1 MEHVE
6 TALSE
11 IRFFCLFFFKK
22 KTASN
27 RLQIHMIHSPG
38 HCAETTGSMWAIIVA
53 SDHFCPAVIQSNNPR
68 KSFCSQFLSVTD
80 DILSSLPTQL
90 SLFLWT
96 NTFQTLFHWALHFK
110 DELSCLMLKKT
121 GSEFHRVC
129 LWYKICQ
136 MKLLGRRSRSSLF
149 HQVDVYISVTFMT
162 SCGV

>member
-1 MEHVE
+1 MLLLLLITDSGRQFSPQRGSGHCYMFLI
-6 TALSE
+6 TFHCFSGTCWDHSLRDS
-11 IRFFCLFFFKK
+11 FFFFLFFFKK

-80 DILSSLPTQL
+80 DILSSLSTQL

-110 DELSCLMLKKT
+110 DELSCLMLKKNRL
-121 GSEFHRVC
+121 RVP
-129 LWYKICQ
+129 
-136 MKLLGRRSRSSLF
+136 SSVL
-149 HQVDVYISVTFMT
+149 VI
-162 SCGV
+162 